1 MTTTEVSPS
10 SDGRVRDKKIFILNL
25 NSILNL
31 FIIAVLHLLPP
42 ASVEF
47 WDKHAVFLFP
57 RSI

>member
-57 RSI
+57 